1 MSCST
6 LTQWISAWSRTGGA
20 FFSMKIELPA
30 SQEEE
35 EEEEEKRK
43 KKRKLGIPRRK
54 WVSNTRAQ
62 GAERHGANKEK

>member
-1 MSCST
+1 
-6 LTQWISAWSRTGGA
+6 
-20 FFSMKIELPA
+20 MKIELPA